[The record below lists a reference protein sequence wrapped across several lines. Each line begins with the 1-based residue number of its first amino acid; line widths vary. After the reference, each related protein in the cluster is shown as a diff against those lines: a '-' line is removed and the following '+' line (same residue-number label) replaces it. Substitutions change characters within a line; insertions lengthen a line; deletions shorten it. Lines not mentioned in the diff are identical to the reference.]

1 MRKEELEA
9 LAPGG
14 VRIRYG
20 SHGQG
25 EPALLFLPPWCAS
38 RSAFGETPLRSA
50 AHRRVLTLDW
60 RGHGQSEAP
69 ARDFGAAELVEDAL
83 AVIAASGVRQ
93 VIPVSCSHAGWVAL
107 ELRRRLGSR
116 VPRIVLTDWMLVEP
130 PAPYLALVEALA
142 GAATWKQ
149 ARAQLF
155 DLWLKG
161 VDHPEVIRLVREEMN
176 AYGAAMW
183 MRSGREIGA
192 GYARWKSP
200 LEAMAGMR
208 PAPPILHLYTQTSS
222 PAMVADQEA
231 FATEHPWFQVRKLE
245 ATSHFPGLEVPEALA
260 TAIESFIQEEET

>member
-1 MRKEELEA
+1 MKENLEA

-20 SHGQG
+20 SSGQG

-38 RSAFGETPLRSA
+38 RSAFGESPMRSA

-60 RGHGQSEAP
+60 RGHGQSEAS
-69 ARDFGAAELVEDAL
+69 AADFGAAELVEDAL

-93 VIPVSCSHAGWVAL
+93 VIPISCSHAGWVAL

-130 PAPYLALVEALA
+130 PAPYLALIEALA
-142 GAATWKQ
+142 GVATWEL
-149 ARAQLF
+149 ARDQLF
-155 DLWLKG
+155 EFWLKG
-161 VDHPEVIRLVREEMN
+161 VNHPEVIRLVREEMS

-192 GYARWKSP
+192 SYARWRSP
-200 LEAMAGMR
+200 LKALAMMR
-208 PAPPILHLYTQTSS
+208 PAVPVLHLYTQTST
-222 PAMVADQEA
+222 PAMVAGQEA
-231 FATEHPWFQVRKLE
+231 FAAEHPWFQVMKLD
-245 ATSHFPGLEVPEALA
+245 ATSHFPGLEVPEALEA
-260 TAIESFIQEEET
+260 AIESFIQEEEA